1 MKRKTLTGSRTTG
14 NTLDTAGNIVVGTV
28 TPLEIKTTVQPAD
41 RVQMEALPQLRDYKQ
56 AFILYPSIELFT
68 ADAEAKTEAD
78 KVSIY
83 GKDFEV
89 VTVEPWLNSIREHYK
104 VIVGR

>member
-1 MKRKTLTGSRTTG
+1 MKRKTLIATRTTG
-14 NTLDTAGNIVVGTV
+14 NTTDGAGNIIEGTSSEV
-28 TPLEIKTTVQPAD
+28 NINASVQPAD
-41 RVQMEALPQLRDYKQ
+41 RIQMEALPQLRDYKQ
-56 AFILYPSIELFT
+56 TFILYSNTELFT

-89 VTVEPWLNSIREHYK
+89 VTVEPWLNGVRSHYK
-104 VIVGR
+104 IIVGR